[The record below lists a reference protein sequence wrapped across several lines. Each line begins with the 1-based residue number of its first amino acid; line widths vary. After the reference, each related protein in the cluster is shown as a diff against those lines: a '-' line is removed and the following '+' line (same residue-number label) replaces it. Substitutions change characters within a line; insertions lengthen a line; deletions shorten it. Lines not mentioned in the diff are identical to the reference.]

1 MDKKMIYQGN
11 QSIIQW
17 KITCPRSHAI
27 HLFIYHSSMHPSS
40 HQVFIKHNYYS
51 GEQNMPHIFR
61 EVSESKKEIF
71 PENSNAFSNHKY
83 HVLRDQLTS

>member
-1 MDKKMIYQGN
+1 
-11 QSIIQW
+11 
-17 KITCPRSHAI
+17 
-27 HLFIYHSSMHPSS
+27 MHPSS

-83 HVLRDQLTS
+83 HVLRDQLTSWNKRNEKAHTEAFSLIRSIH